1 MLNKIFKYF
10 AIIVVVGFIVPSVS
24 FAASG
29 SLFDSVINAF
39 QNKIFEFQQRMDRL
53 RSSINLYS
61 ETESKEFTEYLY
73 EGKQGEEVIRLQ
85 RLLSQYPDI
94 YPDGV
99 VTGYYGQ
106 LTKNAVMRFQKKH
119 GISPIGVVGPETRA
133 KLNQIVSSI
142 KKGEV
147 STSTQSDG
155 VIVTPKPRAQLDRP
169 AVSTSG
175 SRVSDYSHSL
185 DPRPDYSEEDIE
197 KAIHEKINDKREE
210 FGLDR
215 LGWSED
221 IYDTAKGHSED
232 QAEDSRSLVDSDK
245 PCGFPI
251 LRHEGFEAGLTVGD
265 RLQTRGVDYKR
276 AAENLVLF
284 SVSDNMIYRYNAAE
298 GKPDECP
305 DISKIDF
312 DNLDS
317 AQDKRDLLNKEIN
330 KRKEYLKNTPEVN
343 WINKQW
349 KDVDEIADQAVD
361 MWMNSEGHRQNLL
374 NEDFEKSAIG
384 VSFAG
389 DFLIVTHV
397 LVQD

>member
-1 MLNKIFKYF
+1 MSNKLHKY
-10 AIIVVVGFIVPSVS
+10 IVVVAVLGLLAPSIS
-24 FAASG
+24 FASSG
-29 SLFDSVINAF
+29 LFNSVIDAL
-39 QNKIFEFQQRMDRL
+39 QNKISEFQQRMDKL
-53 RSSINLYS
+53 RNSVDLSA

-73 EGKQGEEVIRLQ
+73 EGKQGEEVIKLQ
-85 RLLSQYPDI
+85 KLLSQYPDI
-94 YPDGV
+94 YPDSV

-119 GISPIGVVGPETRA
+119 GISPVGVVGPETRS

-155 VIVTPKPRAQLDRP
+155 VVITPEPKAEVDRP
-169 AVSTSG
+169 SISTSG
-175 SRVSDYSHSL
+175 DDASDYSHSL
-185 DPRPDYSEEDIE
+185 DPRPDYNEEDIE
-197 KAIHEKINDKREE
+197 QAIHEKINEKRKE
-210 FGLDR
+210 FELNK
-215 LGWSED
+215 LEWSED
-221 IYDTAKGHSED
+221 IYKTAKGHSED

-251 LRHEGFEAGLTVGD
+251 LRHEGFETGLTVGD
-265 RLQTRGVDYKR
+265 RLQTQGVEYDK

-284 SVSDNMIYRYNAAE
+284 SVSDNMIYRYKASE

-305 DISKIDF
+305 EISKIDF

-317 AQDKRDLLNKEIN
+317 AQEKRELLNEEIE
-330 KRKEYLKNTPEVN
+330 KRKEYLENTPEVN
-343 WINKQW
+343 WINRQW
-349 KDVDEIADQAVD
+349 KDIDDIADQAVE
-361 MWMNSEGHRQNLL
+361 MWMNSEGHRHNLL
-374 NEDFEKSAIG
+374 NEEFEKSGVG

-389 DFLIVTHV
+389 DFAIITHV